1 MGSLFHLLPCR
12 AALGRKGCVRTSSG
26 AVPMAMSASP
36 MSGTVMERLTA
47 QMAVMRLAV
56 SNILILFPVSLR
68 DGWWVSSTEED
79 GYVSVLR

>member
-1 MGSLFHLLPCR
+1 
-12 AALGRKGCVRTSSG
+12 
-26 AVPMAMSASP
+26 MAMSASL

-56 SNILILFPVSLR
+56 SNTLILFPVSPR
-68 DGWWVSSTEED
+68 GGWWVPSTEGG